1 MKTFLKNKK
10 VITGFLA
17 LVLLLSSVVGV
28 LGFDKVI
35 AYAIGFENVENEELI
50 TSKVDGENQVN
61 DEETIAIGTQT
72 DNPKTEDK
80 TTQRN
85 VEVLIKYMFEDGTV
99 YKEYKVDADVGSALD
114 SGDLPILPEDMKFVD
129 NFLFYEVKKSD
140 NVIERKVAKLT
151 GESEKEEASTQT
163 EITQEDIKKLEEKS
177 KKLSKEI
184 EKLKEDLSKSKEVSM
199 DQKEKIEAL
208 EKEKAELN
216 NRLEESKKLSEEAN
230 KKEESDKNKAYLE
243 QVKALEEKFVDIDKS
258 LHETNKLIK
267 ENKTSS
273 IPADQTQAKEIFKP
287 VETQQTNSVI
297 PNISSEK
304 NENKKVPKTVVEKN
318 EKSKKDLVDNAI
330 NQTKNPNSNTGSTPV
345 TTAQDKEVEI
355 RYPNK
360 LTPKQPE
367 DSTSNDM
374 NGNIQ
379 PVNSNKGKASDPSK
393 SRASVTENVDNAN
406 NEFPVHHGTVE
417 ETKEV
422 YENIPYYSA
431 DARQFVTFTTKN
443 GKTFHL
449 IINHD
454 KDSENVML
462 LTEVS
467 EDDLLNMVEVKEEKE
482 KAGPVKIEDTE
493 SVKEERAK
501 EEPLKQEDSS
511 NLGTYLLVGIVLIG
525 VLGAGYYFKV
535 IKVKENNELTGFE
548 EDDDYYYSEEE
559 DSYVDSKNEDIE
571 EKEEDIDSQDLL

>member
-35 AYAIGFENVENEELI
+35 AYAIGFENVENQELI
-50 TSKVDGENQVN
+50 TSKVDGENQVS
-61 DEETIAIGTQT
+61 DEETIDRGTQT
-72 DNPKTEDK
+72 DNPQTKDK
-80 TTQRN
+80 ATQTI

-99 YKEYKVDADVGSALD
+99 YKEYKVDADVGSILD
-114 SGDLPILPEDMKFVD
+114 SGDLPILPEDMNFVD
-129 NFLFYEVKKSD
+129 SFLFYEVKKSD
-140 NVIERKVAKLT
+140 NVIEREVAKLT
-151 GESEKEEASTQT
+151 EESSTQN
-163 EITQEDIKKLEEKS
+163 EITQEDITKLEEKS

-184 EKLKEDLSKSKEVSM
+184 EKLKEDFSKSKEVSM

-216 NRLEESKKLSEEAN
+216 NKLEESKKLSEEAN

-273 IPADQTQAKEIFKP
+273 IPANQTQAKEIFQP
-287 VETQQTNSVI
+287 VKTQQTNSVI

-304 NENKKVPKTVVEKN
+304 NENKKVPKTGVEKN

-393 SRASVTENVDNAN
+393 ARASVTENVDNAN

-454 KDSENVML
+454 EDSENVML

-467 EDDLLNMVEVKEEKE
+467 EDDLLNMIEVKEELE

-501 EEPLKQEDSS
+501 EEPVKQEDSS

-535 IKVKENNELTGFE
+535 IKVKENNELTSFE

-559 DSYVDSKNEDIE
+559 DSYVDSKNDDSE